1 LHETF
6 EKNLLGFFF
15 QNLYNLLSIFVTKF
29 VAFFPGFDCLLN
41 FAVKPGSPLEQVQ
54 QGITEVIDEL
64 GYRLASSLN
73 EKDVQNNL
81 DKYEVRQFYDFHGFS
96 WDV

>member
-1 LHETF
+1 MHETVEG
-6 EKNLLGFFF
+6 EKSALLAFF
-15 QNLYNLLSIFVTKF
+15 QIDLMLIE
-29 VAFFPGFDCLLN
+29 GFDCLLN

-73 EKDVQNNL
+73 EKDVQSNL
-81 DKYEVRQFYDFHGFS
+81 DKYEVRLSRIFMGCL
-96 WDV
+96 

>member
-1 LHETF
+1 M
-6 EKNLLGFFF
+6 
-15 QNLYNLLSIFVTKF
+15 TKF